1 MTSVTDFV
9 WRKDSGIKTS
19 AAQTPRETTLASAP
33 SFAQV
38 GDGILCHGHSER
50 FMGSI
55 HVAWLPLT
63 NGLKFVDW

>member
-1 MTSVTDFV
+1 MSFLDSCDDIPESFPGA
-9 WRKDSGIKTS
+9 RK
-19 AAQTPRETTLASAP
+19 TTLASAP

-63 NGLKFVDW
+63 NGLKFVDWWAYAQ